1 MLSFVCCDRFVK
13 DSWIVFQSTTQKVC
27 SVNVI
32 IRFLWSDMLCM
43 YQSDHIKQLTLYFQF
58 PFVHSTR
65 ERSRFWSVFKS
76 INEYE
81 AFIVAEFKRLAFTCD
96 SSKKT
101 SMAVVPW
108 RIPLDPAINRSRP
121 AFEYGSLFMSLHAC
135 SNKSAAFSIAS
146 KDFGM
151 SPFNLESWNSTGT
164 LLKRYDRWNQLFQ
177 DSHNIFESKITNETL
192 LNSCFVC
199 VGQTTGESFYIKNT

>member
-1 MLSFVCCDRFVK
+1 MKLYFKCSYSKSRLMWSRLMLSFVFCDQFVK
-13 DSWIVFQSTTQKVC
+13 DSWIVLQSTTQKAC

-32 IRFLWSDMLCM
+32 IRFLRSYMLCM
-43 YQSDHIKQLTLYFQF
+43 YQSDHIKQLWLYFQF
-58 PFVHSTR
+58 PFVRSTR
-65 ERSRFWSVFKS
+65 ERYLVSDLWNVFKW

-81 AFIVAEFKRLAFTCD
+81 AFAVAVFKRLTFTCD

-135 SNKSAAFSIAS
+135 SNRSAAFSIAS
-146 KDFGM
+146 RDFGM
-151 SPFNLESWNSTGT
+151 SPFSLES
-164 LLKRYDRWNQLFQ
+164 
-177 DSHNIFESKITNETL
+177 
-192 LNSCFVC
+192 
-199 VGQTTGESFYIKNT
+199 